1 MRALHR
7 VFDATRSAMPICL
20 LTLIFEK
27 RLFPRVVIGVLV
39 DWLLLKV

>member
-1 MRALHR
+1 MRVLHY
-7 VFDATRSAMPICL
+7 VFDAINSVVPTCL

-27 RLFPRVVIGVLV
+27 RLFPGIVIGALV